1 MGKTITIDYKG
12 GSRRVELQRPP
23 EKKMIYRLAMAPVP
37 IRMDYESLDWIIG
50 TLAMGTDIPRE
61 QIEDMDITAGYPLFN
76 DVINY
81 WREVV
86 DPDYDDSQVQELIE
100 GMELNKDGSVDLEE
114 MQ

>member
-1 MGKTITIDYKG
+1 
-12 GSRRVELQRPP
+12 
-23 EKKMIYRLAMAPVP
+23 
-37 IRMDYESLDWIIG
+37 
-50 TLAMGTDIPRE
+50 
-61 QIEDMDITAGYPLFN
+61 MDITAGYPLFN